1 MDLYN
6 MQKYKLHHKSAL
18 GEAMKMAAEGES
30 LYPG

>member
-6 MQKYKLHHKSAL
+6 MQKYKLHHKNTL

-30 LYPG
+30 LYLG